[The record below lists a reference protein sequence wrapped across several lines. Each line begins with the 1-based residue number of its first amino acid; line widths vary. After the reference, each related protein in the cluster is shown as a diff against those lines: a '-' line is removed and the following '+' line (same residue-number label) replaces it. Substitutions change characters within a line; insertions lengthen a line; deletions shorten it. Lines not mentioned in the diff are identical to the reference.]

1 MFVLK
6 LSCIQRLS
14 YKQNDLT
21 CRQSMKLNQGV
32 VRTHTDPI
40 DGILSK
46 IEMHYFVLSKFAKK
60 LAYLQN
66 MSHHNQ
72 TMMHRNNIKK
82 AKICRKVIVLADK
95 T

>member
-1 MFVLK
+1 
-6 LSCIQRLS
+6 
-14 YKQNDLT
+14 
-21 CRQSMKLNQGV
+21 MKLNQGV

-66 MSHHNQ
+66 MSHHN
-72 TMMHRNNIKK
+72 
-82 AKICRKVIVLADK
+82 
-95 T
+95 